1 MIMVSV
7 CKATTLTNIVNSP
20 EYGAGYATCGFNF
33 NDWKVKKVGGIPNCG
48 SSENSAVWVLDWL
61 ERHQNFAYEVVG
73 KV

>member
-1 MIMVSV
+1 MIMVYV

-20 EYGAGYATCGFNF
+20 EYGAAFSSCGFNF
-33 NDWKVKKVGGIPNCG
+33 NAWKVEEVGGIPNCG

-61 ERHQNFAYEVVG
+61 ERHNYFADEVVG